1 MSENTLSQQGNNNLG
16 IQNTTVGGDLS
27 IVINHAG
34 ELTPEVNAK
43 KEELQNSLNDLSE
56 QLKAAEG
63 QIKPYQTSTEFE
75 EPEDDD
81 NYNKIKWRRLKQ
93 ALRRKGC
100 VLFIGPEISV
110 DSDGS
115 SLHKNFYSE
124 LAEDFDD
131 IEYLEKEGFFSPG
144 ADEAIKYD
152 VMDYY
157 EKDFQKE
164 NKIGRKLLERLA
176 QIPFELIISLC
187 PDDTMHSIYDEYSI
201 PHHFLA
207 FDGTKHEIEAGEE
220 DMPII
225 YNILGLAAK
234 NGNYIFT
241 HENFYQYLSK
251 VNGVSIP
258 ARVRDQVKEAT
269 HFLFLGFD
277 LDKWYNRLLLFIL
290 DLKEKKSGDLRLI
303 VGDKK
308 MKDDVEKFIERQFD
322 ITFVNNDYGKFVEW
336 LEGNAINA
344 EDVLRDLH
352 LSFIPNTELALHNIS
367 LEALKILSKDIS
379 DDQKTSD
386 DEKVKSLLKL
396 IDKAKQIGKR
406 ITNFNKRIS
415 N

>member
-1 MSENTLSQQGNNNLG
+1 MSENTQSIQGSGNVG
-16 IQNTTVGGDLS
+16 VQDVTVGGNLS
-27 IVINHAG
+27 IVINHQG
-34 ELTPEVNAK
+34 ELTPEVSAK
-43 KEELQNSLNDLSE
+43 KEELQKSLNDLSGH
-56 QLKAAEG
+56 LK
-63 QIKPYQTSTEFE
+63 QIQGNVKPYLTSTEFE
-75 EPEDDD
+75 EPDDE
-81 NYNKIKWRRLKQ
+81 NYSKIKWRRLRQ
-93 ALRRKGC
+93 ALQRKGC
-100 VLFIGPEISV
+100 ILFIGPEISV
-110 DSDGS
+110 DADGN
-115 SLHKNFYSE
+115 SLHKNFYTE

-157 EKDFQKE
+157 EKDFHRE
-164 NKIGRKLLERLA
+164 NKTGRKLLERLA

-187 PDDTMHSIYDEYSI
+187 PDDTMHSIYDEFSI
-201 PHHFLA
+201 PHEFLA
-207 FDGTKHEIEAGEE
+207 FDGTKQEIETGEE
-220 DMPII
+220 NNPVI

-258 ARVRDQVKEAT
+258 ARIRDQVKEAT
-269 HFLFLGFD
+269 HFIFLGFD

-303 VGDKK
+303 IGDKE
-308 MKDDVEKFIERQFD
+308 MKDDVEKFIEKQFD
-322 ITFVNNDYGKFVEW
+322 ITFVNNDYAKFTEW
-336 LEGNAINA
+336 LEGNAIIT
-344 EDVLRDLH
+344 EDVLRDLY
-352 LSFIPNTELALHNIS
+352 LSFIPNTEKALHNIS

-379 DDQKTSD
+379 DDQKISD

-396 IDKAKQIGKR
+396 IDKAKNIGGR
-406 ITNFNKRIS
+406 IEKFNKRIS